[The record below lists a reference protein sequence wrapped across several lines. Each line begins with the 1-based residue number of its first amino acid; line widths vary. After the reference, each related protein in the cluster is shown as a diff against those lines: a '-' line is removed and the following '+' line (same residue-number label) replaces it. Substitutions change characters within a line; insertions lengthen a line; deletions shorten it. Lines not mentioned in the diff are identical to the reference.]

1 MSIRFRQ
8 CGGQL
13 GALKTHMV
21 RKRLANVAPFSD
33 ALPLLSSRLP
43 PLSST
48 THLSHLEPTC
58 KRPPRGAFLSLFH
71 GLSLACCTIII
82 TSPHSSFLL
91 LFLLEPFLFFK
102 FRYPYFTSLICSPL
116 FFFSYLF
123 IFSSIWETF
132 LVWEENREVSGI
144 LRGIF

>member
-13 GALKTHMV
+13 GALRTHMV

-43 PLSST
+43 PLSPT

-82 TSPHSSFLL
+82 TSPHSSSLL
-91 LFLLEPFLFFK
+91 LFLLEPFLFSNFVI
-102 FRYPYFTSLICSPL
+102 PISPLICSPL

-132 LVWEENREVSGI
+132 LVWEENREVSRI